1 MTSLR
6 RTLYV
11 DPSFGLAA
19 FQLARAHEQGG
30 DVAAARRAYEQAL
43 RTLDPDD
50 IRHEAILDQVDL
62 GDVAAACSLR
72 LTTLS
77 GGPS

>member
-1 MTSLR
+1 VTSLR

-19 FQLARAHEQGG
+19 FRLARAH
-30 DVAAARRAYEQAL
+30 EQAL

>member
-1 MTSLR
+1 VTSLR

-19 FQLARAHEQGG
+19 FRLARAHEQ
-30 DVAAARRAYEQAL
+30 AL
-43 RTLDPDD
+43 RT
-50 IRHEAILDQVDL
+50 LDQVDL